1 MVLTVDV
8 SGDGPANRDVAGSR
22 RDRHEEPLG
31 NQRLEESIDA
41 DSGLGSDEHGLG
53 VGRGLMH
60 GECVDVDRLDDPAP
74 AVLGGVAIAATE
86 APGQQAAGVAFGK
99 RTTQFGR

>member
-1 MVLTVDV
+1 VVVLTVDV
-8 SGDGPANRDVAGSR
+8 SGDGTANRDIASAR
-22 RDRHEEPLG
+22 CDRYEEPMG

-41 DSGLGSDEHGLG
+41 DSGFGSDEHGLG

-60 GECVDVDRLDDPAP
+60 SERIYINGLDDPTT

-86 APGQQAAGVAFGK
+86 APGQQTAGVALGK
-99 RTTQFGR
+99 

>member
-8 SGDGPANRDVAGSR
+8 SGDGTANCDIASSR
-22 RDRHEEPLG
+22 RDRYEEPLG

-53 VGRGLMH
+53 VGRRLMH
-60 GECVDVDRLDDPAP
+60 GERIYINGLDDSTT
-74 AVLGGVAIAATE
+74 AVLGSVAIAATE
-86 APGQQAAGVAFGK
+86 APGQQTAGVALGK
-99 RTTQFGR
+99 